1 MKLAGTDVLIPK
13 VSRRAFVLLWYQMN
27 SWVSTL
33 IQDSDN
39 HPSTYTVTR
48 LIFWVA
54 RITTLAKYPAPGTSK
69 TTDPTVSSSPQI
81 QMGFVWRRDTKDS
94 IVYHLIMSFRK
105 LKIYSTFGSLESFPN
120 HHESSQIDITP
131 RPMYIQQHNNTRKN
145 LIPNLVNSCKEN
157 IPPQRIMGHL
167 LPGVWHTLY
176 IYMLEWTHP
185 PWTTWRNYFPVA
197 RHLYTKGKYFS
208 TKISFLGS
216 KGRMDVT
223 YTNPWFQDN

>member
-131 RPMYIQQHNNTRKN
+131 RPNVHPANITIQGKTLFPTLLIHVKKTYPLKESWVIFFLEFDIHYIYICWNELTPHEQPDEIIFLLPDICT
-145 LIPNLVNSCKEN
+145 PKEN
-157 IPPQRIMGHL
+157 IFQP
-167 LPGVWHTLY
+167 
-176 IYMLEWTHP
+176 
-185 PWTTWRNYFPVA
+185 
-197 RHLYTKGKYFS
+197 K
-208 TKISFLGS
+208 FLS
-216 KGRMDVT
+216 WVRRDAWM
-223 YTNPWFQDN
+223 